1 MTELP
6 KSWSVVALEELFELV
21 LGGDWGKDPAE
32 TIEDSSLVRCIR
44 AAELSEWD
52 VGFGKSAATRRLKN
66 SSIEKRRLRP
76 GDILVEVSG
85 GGPDQPVGRAVLITS
100 SVLSA
105 DKSHDFV
112 CTNFF
117 RFCRPVGHIDPA
129 YLSLYLRHLY
139 SVGGTEALQGGS
151 NNLRNLRFPDY
162 VAQQIP
168 IAPLNEQHRIV
179 AKIEELFS
187 ELDMGVESLT
197 TASEQLRAYRQSVL
211 KAAFEGKLTESWRAN
226 NADNLEA
233 GTALLAQIMQ
243 ERERQYEGDLAEWRE
258 AVLAAEVSDQD
269 KPRKPS
275 KPTVPDKP
283 SPQQISLMGSLPSSW
298 TWAQLGNFAFVTK
311 LAGFEYTKFV
321 KYDDDGDLEVIKAE
335 NAGPKGFRETAF
347 SKIRSDTV
355 STLERSHLV
364 GGELLMVFVG
374 AGTGNV
380 AIVPQARSFFL
391 GPNIGMMR
399 VTSDR
404 VNPFYVEQFLRSPHG
419 RELVLSSVKAV
430 AQPSLSMG
438 TIRQIP
444 VALPSLAEQVE
455 IVRIIGSKLEAADVM
470 EGEIDAGLARAEALR
485 QSILKRAFSGQ
496 LVSQDASDEPA
507 SILLERIHAD
517 SEQPQMRARKR
528 GGARA

>member
-1 MTELP
+1 MSAINQICAPPGWLEGQLSDFVRPRGEKALP
-6 KSWSVVALEELFELV
+6 TSLPNATFLGMDHVEAHTTRIIGSV
-21 LGGDWGKDPAE
+21 PA
-32 TIEDSSLVRCIR
+32 SKM
-44 AAELSEWD
+44 
-52 VGFGKSAATRRLKN
+52 KSAAARFFRGDVLYG
-66 SSIEKRRLRP
+66 RLRP
-76 GDILVEVSG
+76 YLNKVATPPFDGLASAEFIVFPDSPILVS
-85 GGPDQPVGRAVLITS
+85 QFLKLRLNAS
-100 SVLSA
+100 
-105 DKSHDFV
+105 DFV
-112 CTNFF
+112 SFAS
-117 RFCRPVGHIDPA
+117 H
-129 YLSLYLRHLY
+129 
-139 SVGGTEALQGGS
+139 
-151 NNLRNLRFPDY
+151 
-162 VAQQIP
+162 
-168 IAPLNEQHRIV
+168 LNEGDRPRVDFDQIGTFPILLPPAAEQRRII

-187 ELDMGVESLT
+187 ELDKGVESLT
-197 TASEQLRAYRQSVL
+197 TAREQLKAYRQSVL
-211 KAAFEGKLTESWRAN
+211 KAAFEGKLTEDWRSE
-226 NADNLEA
+226 NADHLQA
-233 GTALLAQIMQ
+233 GEILLRHIRD
-243 ERERQYEGDLAEWRE
+243 ERERQYENDLAEWRN
-258 AVLAAEVSDQD
+258 AVRSAEGDGHP

-275 KPTVPDKP
+275 KPTAPDKP
-283 SPQQISLMGSLPSSW
+283 SPQQISLMCSIPSSW
-298 TWAQLGNFAFVTK
+298 TWVQLGIFAFVTK

-380 AIVPQARSFFL
+380 ATVPQGRSFFL

-470 EGEIDAGLARAEALR
+470 EAEIDAGLARADALR

-496 LVSQDASDEPA
+496 LVAQDPADEPA
-507 SILLERIHAD
+507 SVLLERIRA
-517 SEQPQMRARKR
+517 EQGAGSTPKR
-528 GGARA
+528 RTDKTAKKEAA